1 MRRDLVVWLG
11 SFLLFGC
18 GALWAQMWVTT
29 EFFKV
34 DSVHDLFDI
43 GGVLATVVA
52 VIVALR
58 GIGEWRN
65 QGIATA
71 DHDLA
76 RRLLIELYRYREAI
90 GHVRNPMILGYEGKK
105 EGENYV
111 VYEKVDVVAKA
122 YGERFEK
129 LGEVK
134 SKLLANILE
143 SEAVWNVEVKSL
155 CVALFRLERELFSH
169 VRAYLITIDPKQTDD
184 MRQAYIEIMG
194 KQRDILYEG
203 VGDEDEYLADIN
215 QAFSI
220 VERSLRPKLLRSI

>member
-1 MRRDLVVWLG
+1 MRRDGVVWLG

-18 GALWAQMWVTT
+18 GFIWAQMWTT
-29 EFFKV
+29 TDFFKV
-34 DSVHDLFDI
+34 ESVHDLFDI
-43 GGVLATVVA
+43 SGVLVTVA
-52 VIVALR
+52 ALIVALR

-90 GHVRNPMILGYEGKK
+90 GHVRNPMILGYEGRK

-111 VYEKVDVVAKA
+111 VYENIDIIGKA

-143 SEAVWNVEVKSL
+143 SEAVWDFEVKSL
-155 CVALFRLERELFSH
+155 CQPLFRLERELFAH
-169 VRAYLITIDPKQTDD
+169 VRAYLITIDSSQSDD
-184 MRQAYIEIMG
+184 MRKAYSEIMG
-194 KQRDILYEG
+194 KQRDILYEASG
-203 VGDEDEYLADIN
+203 GDDQYQSDIN

-220 VERSLRPKLLRSI
+220 VEQSLRLKLLRSV

>member
-18 GALWAQMWVTT
+18 GALWAQMWGATD
-29 EFFKV
+29 FFKV
-34 DSVHDLFDI
+34 DSIHDLFDI
-43 GGVLATVVA
+43 GGVLVTAVA
-52 VIVALR
+52 VIVAIR
-58 GIGEWRN
+58 GVGEWRN

-111 VYEKVDVVAKA
+111 VYEKVDMVARA

-143 SEAVWNVEVKSL
+143 SEAVWNGEVKSL
-155 CVALFRLERELFSH
+155 CLALFRLERELFIH
-169 VRAYLITIDPKQTDD
+169 VRAYLITIDPKQPVD
-184 MRQAYIEIMG
+184 MRQAYIKIMA
-194 KQRDILYEG
+194 KQRDILYE
-203 VGDEDEYLADIN
+203 DACDDDEYLADIN
-215 QAFSI
+215 KAFSV
-220 VERSLRPKLLRSI
+220 VELSLRPKLLRSI

>member
-11 SFLLFGC
+11 SFLLFSC
-18 GALWAQMWVTT
+18 GAIWAQMWIPT

-43 GGVLATVVA
+43 CGVLVTAVA

-65 QGIATA
+65 QTIATA

-90 GHVRNPMILGYEGKK
+90 GHVRNPMILGYEGRK

-143 SEAVWNVEVKSL
+143 SEAVWGGEVKSL

-184 MRQAYIEIMG
+184 MRKAYKEIIG
-194 KQRDILYEG
+194 NQRDILYEG
-203 VGDEDEYLADIN
+203 AGDDEYLTDIN

-220 VERSLRPKLLRSI
+220 VEQSLRPKLLRSI